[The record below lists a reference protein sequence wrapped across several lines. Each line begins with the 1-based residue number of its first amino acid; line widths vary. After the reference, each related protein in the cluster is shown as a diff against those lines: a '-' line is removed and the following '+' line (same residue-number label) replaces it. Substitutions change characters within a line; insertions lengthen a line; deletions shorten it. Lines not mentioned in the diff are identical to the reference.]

1 MGVPHRDPRQ
11 AVVAELTAPMGYTP
25 PEERF
30 SDMNDPVPRASVMSH
45 GPYAADPDAIEFL
58 KERTSDDRHLFAVT
72 FDDLM
77 GNRWFW
83 LVAAERAEHGWT
95 AHGVAGGSDGPA
107 RASGEPSPVALSRS
121 TPWLN
126 LCGQWGGDTFYAG
139 GELHSGSTEIARVQ
153 VTLTDG
159 SQLVDD
165 GTAGVALFVGRHGE
179 PPASV
184 EIFATDGTVLSSRSA
199 F

>member
-1 MGVPHRDPRQ
+1 MDVSHRDPRQ
-11 AVVAELTAPMGYTP
+11 AVVAELTAPTGYTP
-25 PEERF
+25 PKERF
-30 SDMNDPVPRASVMSH
+30 SDSDDPVPRASVMSH

-58 KERTSDDRHLFAVT
+58 KERARDDRHLFAVT
-72 FDDLM
+72 FDDPM

-83 LVAAERAEHGWT
+83 LVAAERTEQGWA

-107 RASGEPSPVALSRS
+107 RAPGEPSPIPSRS
-121 TPWLN
+121 APWLN
-126 LCGQWGGDTFYAG
+126 LCGQWGGDSFYAG
-139 GELHSGSTEIARVQ
+139 GQLHSGSTKIARVQ
-153 VTLTDG
+153 ITLADG

-165 GTAGVALFVGRHGE
+165 GTAGVALFIGRHGE

-184 EIFATDGTVLSSRSA
+184 EIFAVDGTVLSSRSA